1 MYEQWIIAL
10 LVAPLVIAFES
21 FALRGTKNR
30 TVCTAFHITG
40 LILMLFFSVQVI
52 SGVLEKAVSV
62 HLTTGCMLIV
72 FLPFS

>member
-52 SGVLEKAVSV
+52 
-62 HLTTGCMLIV
+62 
-72 FLPFS
+72 